1 MAEKKNKKTVENRA
15 NFSSDRINENTPF
28 DIKESYKTVRT
39 NILFSLV
46 PSNKKTVVITSA
58 IPGEGKSTTAGN
70 LAITMAETGAKVM
83 LVDGDL
89 RKPVQH
95 KFFQV
100 ENTKGL
106 SNLLVGFDSVSDSVK
121 RNVVPNLDLVTA
133 GALPPNPSELLGSKN
148 MSIFIQKMEEYYDY
162 IIIDTPPVNIVTDA
176 VALAN
181 QTAGI
186 VLVARSGYAPRE
198 SIQLAAQTIEQAG
211 CKILGIVLSDVSP
224 ENNKQYYRSKYYK
237 YGGKYS
243 YKYGYGK
250 SGYGYGYG
258 YSYGKPRERKQ
269 DTNGAPDNS
278 SSESGND

>member
-46 PSNKKTVVITSA
+46 PNNKKTVVITSA

-162 IIIDTPPVNIVTDA
+162 IIIDTPPLGSVIDSAVIADECDGSIIVME
-176 VALAN
+176 
-181 QTAGI
+181 
-186 VLVARSGYAPRE
+186 SGAISYRFAQE
-198 SIQLAAQTIEQAG
+198 VKEQLEK
-211 CKILGIVLSDVSP
+211 CDCPILGVIL
-224 ENNKQYYRSKYYK
+224 NKVDMSKQGYYGKYYGK
-237 YGGKYS
+237 HYGKY
-243 YKYGYGK
+243 YGK
-250 SGYGYGYG
+250 Y
-258 YSYGKPRERKQ
+258 YGK
-269 DTNGAPDNS
+269 DNNS
-278 SSESGND
+278 KDQ